1 MAKFVKWLF
10 ISVTGFLILFFGVT
24 ALLSPRYSVERS
36 AKVGAP
42 VDSVFNV
49 VADLETWKNWNPWL
63 LVDSTMQN
71 KIEMK
76 QSIVGST
83 WEWKS
88 KHLGTGKLQI
98 REIKKPNKIYAQMT
112 FFMPKKSTIDE
123 YWTFEPISGDSTKIT
138 WRHDGD
144 LSYPVGRLMGLFSDN
159 LLGPTFDEGLNN
171 LKKYFEKGNL
181 KQTN

>member
-1 MAKFVKWLF
+1 MAKFFKWLF

-36 AKVGAP
+36 AKVGVP

-49 VADLETWKNWNPWL
+49 VADLQTWEHWNPWL

-71 KIEMK
+71 KINIK
-76 QSIVGST
+76 KSIVGST

-88 KHLGTGKLQI
+88 EHLGTGRLQI
-98 REIKKPNKIYAQMT
+98 RDIARPNKIYAEMT

-123 YWTFEPISGDSTKIT
+123 YWTFEPVSKDSTEIT

-144 LSYPVGRLMGLFSDN
+144 LSYPVGRLMGLFSNN
-159 LLGPTFDEGLNN
+159 LLGPTFDEGLRN
-171 LKKYFEKGNL
+171 LKNYLENDGSMKK
-181 KQTN
+181 